1 MNGFNETRKDD
12 AYDKRVELHCHTNM
26 SFKDGVATA
35 DEIIWQAFKFGH
47 KAIAITDHGSVRV
60 YPEIANAVKRI
71 KKEGGNIKP
80 IYGVELYF
88 VNDVDN
94 DISNL
99 TQKEII
105 SRKTHLIVLVKNQKG
120 LKNLYK
126 MMSEAEHY
134 IKWNEA
140 PVIKRSSL
148 DKYRDDFIIGSAC
161 ECGELYRAVIAGESD
176 ARLQEVA
183 SYYDYLEIQPLDNNK
198 FMIKKSAEPDT
209 YDKNGNTIKNRF
221 REVTSIEIIKKF
233 NRKIVEIADKLG
245 KPVVATGDVH
255 FIESEDSLIR
265 KILMANQGYS
275 DFEEQASLYFRTT
288 NEMLEEFSYLGKDRA
303 FEVVVKNTNLIAD
316 MIEEI
321 VPLMDGYHPFVIKN
335 ANDDLERI
343 CLEQANKLYAVNGI
357 LPCAIK
363 ERIDEE
369 LRHITEHDFSSHYMI
384 AYLIVTYL
392 KEQGEYVFAR
402 GSVGSSFIAYLLGIS
417 EVNPLEPHYLC
428 PQCHHIEFITGY
440 SLYSGFNL
448 PHKACPLCSSEMKSD
463 GHNIPY
469 EMFMGLN
476 GDKVPD
482 IDLNVSLTA
491 QDSVKKFLSSYFG
504 KERIAYAGT
513 ISSIAP
519 FTAEGYIRN
528 YEEISDTTFSYEK
541 KEYIIDK
548 LYKIYTRSGLNPAG
562 LLVLPEG
569 KEFADFTP
577 CCPVESFCLPISQ
590 KSAFD
595 FYYLH
600 DTIIK
605 LDILKDIVPD
615 VFKLLHKFT
624 GKSPVDVDIQ
634 DPEIYKLFSDV
645 TALGISA
652 ENIDGITVGTLGL
665 PEYNTDFMKEMLV
678 KTQPKS
684 FTDLVKIS
692 GLAHGTDVWINNAE
706 NLIER
711 YPLSKLIALRS
722 DIMLDLMRNGV
733 DKATAYKFDEAI
745 RKGFLFRG
753 RLSDEDVANFKRI
766 TKPLGNWYFDCCS
779 KIRYMAPKAHA
790 AAYVINALRLAW
802 FKLYYP
808 AEFYAAYFSV
818 CFERSEFNFNVL
830 PDGLDEIDSYLNK
843 MKSIK
848 GEDSC
853 KYKNIYTA
861 MIAAKECIARGIVFL
876 PPDIEKSDPDNYIP
890 EDGNIRIP
898 L

>member
-35 DEIIWQAFKFGH
+35 DEIISQAYKFGH
-47 KAIAITDHGSVRV
+47 KAVTITDHGSVRA
-60 YPEIANAVKRI
+60 YPEIANAVKKI
-71 KKEGGNIKP
+71 SKEGGNIKP

-94 DISNL
+94 DISKL
-99 TQKEII
+99 TEKEII

-120 LKNLYK
+120 LKSLYK
-126 MMSEAEHY
+126 MMSGAEHY

-161 ECGELYRAVIAGESD
+161 ECGELYRAIIAGKSD
-176 ARLQEVA
+176 AELEKIA

-198 FMIKKSAEPDT
+198 FMIKKSSDPDT

-221 REVTSIEIIKKF
+221 KEVTSIEIIKNF
-233 NRKIVEIADKLG
+233 NRKVIEIADKLG

-255 FIESEDSLIR
+255 FVDPEDSLIR
-265 KILMANQGYS
+265 KILMANQGYA
-275 DFEEQASLYFRTT
+275 DFEEQAPLYFRTT
-288 NEMLEEFSYLGKDRA
+288 NEMLDEFSYLGEDRA

-316 MIEEI
+316 TIEEI
-321 VPLMDGYHPFVIKN
+321 VPIMDGYHPFVIKN

-363 ERIDEE
+363 ERLDAE
-369 LRHITEHDFSSHYMI
+369 LHHIIEHDFSSHYMI
-384 AYLIVTYL
+384 AYLIVKNL
-392 KEQGEYVFAR
+392 KDQGEYVFAR
-402 GSVGSSFIAYLLGIS
+402 GSVGSSFVTYLLGIS

-428 PQCHHIEFITGY
+428 PQCHHIEFVADY
-440 SLYSGFNL
+440 SVYSGFDL
-448 PHKACPLCSSEMKSD
+448 LHKVCPLCSSEMRSD

-469 EMFMGLN
+469 EMFMGLD

-482 IDLNVSLTA
+482 IDLNVPATA
-491 QDSVKKFLSSYFG
+491 QDSVKKFLSGYFG

-513 ISSIAP
+513 ICSIMP
-519 FTAEGYIRN
+519 LTAEGYIRN
-528 YEEISDTTFSYEK
+528 YEELSGTTIPSEEK
-541 KEYIIDK
+541 KHIIDK
-548 LYKIYTRSGLNPAG
+548 LCKIYTRSGLHPAG
-562 LLVLPEG
+562 LFVLPEG
-569 KEFADFTP
+569 KEFADFTS
-577 CCPVESFCLPISQ
+577 CCPTESFYQPISQ
-590 KSAFD
+590 KSTFD
-595 FYYLH
+595 FYHLH
-600 DTIIK
+600 DTIVK
-605 LDILKDIVPD
+605 LDILGHIVPD
-615 VFKLLHKFT
+615 IFKLLHKFT
-624 GKSPVDVDIQ
+624 GISPVDVDIQ

-645 TALGISA
+645 TALGISS
-652 ENIDGITVGTLGL
+652 EDIDGITVGTLGL
-665 PEYNTDFMKEMLV
+665 PEYNTDFMREMLV

-711 YPLSKLIALRS
+711 HPLSKLIALRS

-733 DKATAYKFDEAI
+733 DKATAYKFDDAI
-745 RKGFLFRG
+745 RKGFLSKG
-753 RLSDEDVANFKRI
+753 RLSDEDVTYFKRI
-766 TKPLGNWYFDCCS
+766 TQPLGNWYFDCCS
-779 KIRYMAPKAHA
+779 KIHYMFPKAHA
-790 AAYVINALRLAW
+790 AAYVITALRLAW

-818 CFERSEFNFNVL
+818 YFERSEFNFNVL

-853 KYKNIYTA
+853 EYKNIYTA
-861 MIAAKECIARGIVFL
+861 MIAAKECIARGINFL

>member
-1 MNGFNETRKDD
+1 MPSSNETRKDD

-35 DEIIWQAFKFGH
+35 DEIIRQAFNFGH
-47 KAIAITDHGSVRV
+47 KAIAITDHGSVRA

-71 KKEGGNIKP
+71 KKEGKNIKP

-88 VNDVDN
+88 VNDVDY

-99 TQKEII
+99 TEKEII

-120 LKNLYK
+120 LKSLYK

-140 PVIKRSSL
+140 PVIKRSCL
-148 DKYRDDFIIGSAC
+148 DKYRENFIVGSAC
-161 ECGELYRAVIAGESD
+161 ECGELYRAVIAGKSD
-176 ARLQEVA
+176 AELEKIA
-183 SYYDYLEIQPLDNNK
+183 SYYDYLEIQPRDNNK
-198 FMIKKSAEPDT
+198 FMIKKSSEPDT
-209 YDKNGNTIKNRF
+209 YDENGNIIENRF
-221 REVTSIEIIKKF
+221 KKVTCLDVIENF
-233 NRKIVEIADKLG
+233 NRKVIEIADKLR

-265 KILMANQGYS
+265 KILMANQGYT
-275 DFEEQASLYFRTT
+275 DFEEQAPLYFRTT
-288 NEMLEEFSYLGKDRA
+288 DEMLEEFSYLGEDRA

-321 VPLMDGYHPFVIKN
+321 VPLIEGYHPFVIEN
-335 ANDDLERI
+335 ADNDLEKI
-343 CLEQANKLYAVNGI
+343 CLKKVNDIYTANGI
-357 LPCAIK
+357 LPCVIK
-363 ERIDEE
+363 ERLDAE
-369 LRHITEHDFSSHYMI
+369 LHHIIEHDFSSHYMI
-384 AYLIVTYL
+384 AYLIVKHL

-402 GSVGSSFIAYLLGIS
+402 GSVGSSFVAYLLGIS
-417 EVNPLEPHYLC
+417 EVNPLEPHYVC
-428 PQCHHIEFITGY
+428 PQCHHIEFVNDY
-440 SLYSGFNL
+440 SVYSGFDL
-448 PHKACPLCSSEMKSD
+448 QHKACPLCGSEMKND

-469 EMFMGLN
+469 EMFMGLD

-482 IDLNVSLTA
+482 IDLNVPATA
-491 QDSVKKFLSSYFG
+491 QDSVKKFLSNYFG

-513 ISSIAP
+513 ICSIAP
-519 FTAEGYIRN
+519 FTAEGYIRK
-528 YEEISDTTFSYEK
+528 YEELSGTTISYDK
-541 KEYIIDK
+541 KDYIIDK
-548 LYKIYTRSGLNPAG
+548 LCNIHTGSGMHPTG

-577 CCPVESFCLPISQ
+577 CCPAESFYLPISQ

-595 FYYLH
+595 FYHLH
-600 DTIIK
+600 DTILK
-605 LDILKDIVPD
+605 LDILGYIVPD
-615 VFKLLHKFT
+615 IFKLLHKFT
-624 GKSPVDVDIQ
+624 GISPVDVDIQ
-634 DPEIYKLFSDV
+634 DPEIYKIFSDV

-652 ENIDGITVGTLGL
+652 EDIDGITVGTLGL
-665 PEYNTDFMKEMLV
+665 PEYNTDFMRELLV

-706 NLIER
+706 HLIER
-711 YPLSKLIALRS
+711 YRLSKLIALRS

-733 DKATAYKFDEAI
+733 DKATAYKFDESI
-745 RKGFLFRG
+745 RKGFLSKG
-753 RLSDEDVANFKRI
+753 RLSDEDATYFKRI
-766 TKPLGNWYFDCCS
+766 TKPLGDWYFDCCS
-779 KIRYMAPKAHA
+779 KIRYMFPKAHA
-790 AAYVINALRLAW
+790 AAYVITALRLAW

-818 CFERSEFNFNVL
+818 YFERNEFNFNVL

-853 KYKNIYTA
+853 EYKNIYTA
-861 MIAAKECIARGIVFL
+861 MIAAKECIARGIEFL
-876 PPDIEKSDPDNYIP
+876 PPDIENSDPDNYIP
-890 EDGNIRIP
+890 ENGNIRIP

>member
-1 MNGFNETRKDD
+1 MPSSNETRKDN
-12 AYDKRVELHCHTNM
+12 AYYKRVELHCHTNM
-26 SFKDGVATA
+26 SFKDGIATA
-35 DEIIWQAFKFGH
+35 DEIISQAYKFGQ
-47 KAIAITDHGSVRV
+47 KAVAFTDHGSVRA

-71 KKEGGNIKP
+71 NKEGGNIKP

-88 VNDVDN
+88 INDVAN

-99 TQKEII
+99 TEKEII
-105 SRKTHLIVLVKNQKG
+105 SRKIHLIVLVKNQKG
-120 LKNLYK
+120 LKSLYK

-161 ECGELYRAVIAGESD
+161 ECGELYRAIIAGESD
-176 ARLQEVA
+176 AKLEKIA

-198 FMIKKSAEPDT
+198 FMIKKGSEPDT
-209 YDKNGNTIKNRF
+209 YDKNGNIIENRF
-221 REVTSIEIIKKF
+221 KEVTSIEIIKNF
-233 NRKIVEIADKLG
+233 NRKIIEIADKLG

-255 FIESEDSLIR
+255 FVDPEDSLIR
-265 KILMANQGYS
+265 KILMANQGYA
-275 DFEEQASLYFRTT
+275 DFEEQALLYFRTT

-343 CLEQANKLYAVNGI
+343 CLEQANELYAVNGI

-384 AYLIVTYL
+384 AYLIVKYL

-402 GSVGSSFIAYLLGIS
+402 GSVGSSFVAFLLGIS

-428 PQCHHIEFITGY
+428 TNCHHTEFVTDY
-440 SLYSGFNL
+440 SVYSGFDL
-448 PHKACPLCSSEMKSD
+448 PHKVCPLCGSEMKND

-469 EMFMGLN
+469 EMLMGLD

-482 IDLNVSLTA
+482 IDLNVSATA
-491 QDSVKKFLSSYFG
+491 QDGVKKFLSGYFG

-519 FTAEGYIRN
+519 LTAEGYIRN
-528 YEEISDTTFSYEK
+528 YEELSGTTISYDK
-541 KEYIIDK
+541 KDYIIDK
-548 LYKIYTRSGLNPAG
+548 LCNIHTGSGLQPAG

-615 VFKLLHKFT
+615 IFKLLHKFT
-624 GKSPVDVDIQ
+624 GISPVDVDIQ

-652 ENIDGITVGTLGL
+652 EDIDGITVGTLGV
-665 PEYNTDFMKEMLV
+665 PEYNTDFMRKLLV
-678 KTQPKS
+678 KAQPQN
-684 FTDLVKIS
+684 FADLVKIS
-692 GLAHGTDVWINNAE
+692 GLGNGPDLLINTAE
-706 NLIER
+706 RLIEQ

-722 DIMLDLMRNGV
+722 DIMLDLMRIGV
-733 DKATAYKFDEAI
+733 DKATAYKFDKSI
-745 RKGFLFRG
+745 RMGFLSIG
-753 RLSDEDVANFKRI
+753 CLSDNEVAYLKEI

-779 KIRYMAPKAHA
+779 KIRYMFPKALA
-790 AAYVINALRLAW
+790 AAYVINALRIAW

-818 CFERSEFNFNVL
+818 CFERNEFNFNVL
-830 PDGLDEIDSYLNK
+830 PDGLGEIDGYLNK
-843 MKSIK
+843 MKNIK

-853 KYKNIYTA
+853 EYNNIYTA
-861 MIAAKECIARGIVFL
+861 MITAKECIARGIEFL
-876 PPDIEKSDPDNYIP
+876 PPNIEKSDPDNYIP

>member
-1 MNGFNETRKDD
+1 MPSSNETRKDN
-12 AYDKRVELHCHTNM
+12 AYYKRVELHCHTNM

-35 DEIIWQAFKFGH
+35 YETIYQAFKFGH
-47 KAIAITDHGSVRV
+47 KAIAITDHGSVRA

-71 KKEGGNIKP
+71 NKEGGNIKP
-80 IYGVELYF
+80 IYGLELYF
-88 VNDVDN
+88 INDVDN

-99 TQKEII
+99 TEKETI

-120 LKNLYK
+120 LKSLYK
-126 MMSEAEHY
+126 MMSESEHY

-161 ECGELYRAVIAGESD
+161 ESGELYRAIIAGKSD
-176 ARLQEVA
+176 AKLEKIA

-198 FMIKKSAEPDT
+198 FMIKKGSEPDT
-209 YDKNGNTIKNRF
+209 YDKNGNIIENRF
-221 REVTSIEIIKKF
+221 KEVTSIEIIKNF
-233 NRKIVEIADKLG
+233 NRKVIEIADKLG

-255 FIESEDSLIR
+255 FVDPEDSLIR
-265 KILMANQGYS
+265 KILMANQGYT
-275 DFEEQASLYFRTT
+275 DFEEQAPLYFRTT
-288 NEMLEEFSYLGKDRA
+288 DEMLEEFSYLGKDRA

-321 VPLMDGYHPFVIKN
+321 VPLIEGYHPFVIKN
-335 ANDDLERI
+335 ADKDLEKI
-343 CLEQANKLYAVNGI
+343 CFEKANELYAANGI
-357 LPCAIK
+357 LPCVIK
-363 ERIDEE
+363 ERLDAE
-369 LRHITEHDFSSHYMI
+369 LHHIIGHDFSSHYMI
-384 AYLIVTYL
+384 AYLIVKYL

-402 GSVGSSFIAYLLGIS
+402 GSVGSSFVAYLLGIS

-428 PQCHHIEFITGY
+428 PQCHHIEFVIDY
-440 SLYSGFNL
+440 SVYSGFDL
-448 PHKACPLCSSEMKSD
+448 PHKVCPLCSSEMKSD

-469 EMFMGLN
+469 EMFMGLD
-476 GDKVPD
+476 GDKVPV
-482 IDLNVSLTA
+482 IDLNVPATA
-491 QDSVKKFLSSYFG
+491 QDSVKKFLSNYFG

-513 ISSIAP
+513 ICSIAP
-519 FTAEGYIRN
+519 LTAEGYIRK
-528 YEEISDTTFSYEK
+528 YEELANTTIPYEQ

-548 LYKIYTRSGLNPAG
+548 LCNIHTRSGMHPAG

-577 CCPVESFCLPISQ
+577 CCPVESFYLPISQ
-590 KSAFD
+590 KSTFD
-595 FYYLH
+595 FHHLH

-605 LDILKDIVPD
+605 LDILGHIVPEM
-615 VFKLLHKFT
+615 FKLLYKFT
-624 GKSPVDVDIQ
+624 GISPVDVDIQ
-634 DPEIYKLFSDV
+634 DPEIYKIFRDV

-652 ENIDGITVGTLGL
+652 DDIDGIAIGTLGL

-706 NLIER
+706 HLIER

-745 RKGFLFRG
+745 RKGFLSKG
-753 RLSDEDVANFKRI
+753 RLSDEDVTYFKRI

-779 KIRYMAPKAHA
+779 KIHYMFPKAHA

-808 AEFYAAYFSV
+808 AEFYAVYLSV
-818 CFERSEFNFNVL
+818 CFERNEFNFNVL
-830 PDGLDEIDSYLNK
+830 ADGLDEIDSYLNK
-843 MKSIK
+843 IKSIK

-853 KYKNIYTA
+853 EYKNIYTA
-861 MIAAKECIARGIVFL
+861 MIAAKECIARGINFL

-890 EDGNIRIP
+890 ENGNIRIP